1 MSFALETLPDD
12 IQDLVAVLVALGLA
26 EAFDGEEF
34 LFGRGGEVG
43 YGQEGFLVEDD
54 VGGDVVFLVFFTPP
68 VHKGLGQFRM
78 DAASVGGRFSIR
90 FPNLSKGR
98 RFDRLTNRIWA
109 LSLLNRLLGCR
120 SLLRCGNQR
129 PDQCL

>member
-12 IQDLVAVLVALGLA
+12 IQDLIAVLVALGFA

-54 VGGDVVFLVFFTPP
+54 VGGDVVFLVLFPSP
-68 VHKGLGQFRM
+68 VNQGLDQFRM
-78 DAASVGGRFSIR
+78 EAAGVGV
-90 FPNLSKGR
+90 
-98 RFDRLTNRIWA
+98 
-109 LSLLNRLLGCR
+109 
-120 SLLRCGNQR
+120 
-129 PDQCL
+129 

>member
-12 IQDLVAVLVALGLA
+12 IQDLIAVLVALGFA

-54 VGGDVVFLVFFTPP
+54 VGGDVVFLVLLTPP
-68 VHKGLGQFRM
+68 VDQCLYQFRM
-78 DAASVGGRFSIR
+78 EAAGVGV
-90 FPNLSKGR
+90 
-98 RFDRLTNRIWA
+98 
-109 LSLLNRLLGCR
+109 
-120 SLLRCGNQR
+120 
-129 PDQCL
+129 

>member
-12 IQDLVAVLVALGLA
+12 IQDLIAVLVALGLA

-54 VGGDVVFLVFFTPP
+54 VGGDVVLLVLFPSP
-68 VHKGLGQFRM
+68 VNQGLDQFRM
-78 DAASVGGRFSIR
+78 GAAGVGV
-90 FPNLSKGR
+90 
-98 RFDRLTNRIWA
+98 
-109 LSLLNRLLGCR
+109 
-120 SLLRCGNQR
+120 
-129 PDQCL
+129 